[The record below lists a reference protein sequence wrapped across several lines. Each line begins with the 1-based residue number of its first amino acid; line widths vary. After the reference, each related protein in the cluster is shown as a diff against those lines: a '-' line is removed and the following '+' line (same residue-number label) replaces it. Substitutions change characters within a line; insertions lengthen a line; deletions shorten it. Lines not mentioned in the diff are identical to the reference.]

1 MVTVTNIPGKREIE
15 VELAKRVF
23 KRFVALLWPCLEDVP
38 LVPNFHLDAICDH
51 LQAVHEGKTKDLII
65 NIPFRLGKSVIV
77 SVMYPAWVW
86 VNDPGHK
93 FICTSHTHKTVID
106 NALRMRR
113 LLATDLYQSFFPGGL
128 KLTKDT
134 ENYIANQY
142 GGHRMSYS
150 VETAVT
156 GITGNTLIIDDPMTT
171 ATALSTADRDRV
183 ERALSNDF
191 MTRLTP
197 PGQGKRIIVMQRLH
211 QEDTSG
217 RYLRQPSFDRLI
229 IPAKWDGNHRSRTC
243 LNWVDPRTEIGQS
256 IFPEYMSDKFLDDI
270 RIENGP
276 QFFASQLQQTPVAA
290 DGSIIKYE
298 WIRTYKELPP
308 VKRITLSCDTAIK
321 IEQANDYS
329 VITVWAEADSGYY
342 LLDMIRKKVEFPELK
357 KLVAQVADKY
367 TPHEILVEDKA
378 SGQQIIQEF
387 KRTTKYPIIGINPK
401 GTKAERLNLVSG
413 LFEAGK
419 IFIPERAIFAL
430 DFTDELCNFP
440 YGKHDDIVD
449 SVSQYLN
456 RVRSRG
462 GSQRVR
468 VI

>member
-1 MVTVTNIPGKREIE
+1 MIPSKEEVLKEI
-15 VELAKRVF
+15 AKRSF
-23 KRFVALLWPCLEDVP
+23 KRFVSLLWPCLEDVP
-38 LVPNFHLDAICDH
+38 LIPNFHLDAICDH
-51 LQAVHEGKTKDLII
+51 LQAVHEGLTKDLII

-86 VNDPGHK
+86 INDPGHK

-106 NALRMRR
+106 NALRMRK
-113 LLATDLYQSFFPGGL
+113 LIATPMYQSFFPGGL
-128 KLTKDT
+128 KLVKDT
-134 ENYIANQY
+134 ENYIANQS

-171 ATALSTADRDRV
+171 ATAMSTADRERV

-211 QEDTSG
+211 QEDTAG
-217 RYLRQPSFDRLI
+217 RYLRQDSFDRLI
-229 IPAKWDGNHRSRTC
+229 IPARWDGQHRSRTC
-243 LNWVDPRTEIGQS
+243 LGWVDPRTEIGQS
-256 IFPEYMSDKFLDDI
+256 IFPAYMSDKFLDDI

-276 QFFASQLQQTPVAA
+276 QFFASQLQQTPVATE
-290 DGSIIKYE
+290 GSIIKYE
-298 WIRTYKELPP
+298 WINTYKELPE
-308 VKRITLSCDTAIK
+308 VNRITISCDTAIK

-329 VITVWAEADSGYY
+329 VITVWGETNSGYY
-342 LLDMIRKKVEFPELK
+342 LIDMFRKKVEFPDLK

-367 TPHEILVEDKA
+367 RPYQILVEDKA

-387 KRTTKYPIIGINPK
+387 KRTTAYPVIGINPK

-419 IFIPERAIFAL
+419 VFIPEGVSWSVEFI
-430 DFTDELCNFP
+430 DELCNFP
-440 YGKHDDIVD
+440 YAKHDDIVD

-456 RVRSRG
+456 RARSRG
-462 GSQRVR
+462 VGARVR
-468 VI
+468 VL

>member
-1 MVTVTNIPGKREIE
+1 MNIPGKSEIE
-15 VELAKRVF
+15 LELAKRVF
-23 KRFVALLWPCLEDVP
+23 KRFVSLMWPCLEDVP

-106 NALRMRR
+106 NALRMRK
-113 LLATDLYQSFFPGGL
+113 LISTELYQKFFPGGL
-128 KLTKDT
+128 KLVKDT
-134 ENYIANQY
+134 ENYISNQW

-171 ATALSTADRDRV
+171 ATALSTADRERV
-183 ERALSNDF
+183 QRALANDF

-197 PGQGKRIIVMQRLH
+197 PGQGRRIIVMQRLH

-217 RYLRQPSFDRLI
+217 HYLRQPAFDRLI
-229 IPAKWDGNHRSRTC
+229 IPARWDGQHRSRTC
-243 LNWVDPRTEIGQS
+243 LGWVDPRTEIGQS
-256 IFPEYMSDKFLDDI
+256 IFPAYMSDKFLDDI

-298 WIRTYKELPP
+298 WINTYKELPTI
-308 VKRITLSCDTAIK
+308 KRITLSCDTAIK

-329 VITVWAEADSGYY
+329 VITVWGESDSGYY
-342 LLDMIRKKVEFPELK
+342 LLDMVRKKVEFPELK

-367 TPHEILVEDKA
+367 KPHQILVEDKA

-387 KRTTKYPIIGINPK
+387 KRTTTYPIIGINPK

-419 IFIPERAIFAL
+419 IFIPDQADFAL
-430 DFTDELCNFP
+430 DFIEELCNFP
-440 YGKHDDIVD
+440 YAKHDDIVD

-456 RVRSRG
+456 RVRSSG
-462 GSQRVR
+462 GQKRMR
-468 VI
+468 II